1 MDIETCVTLSYL
13 FKTKKNIFFH
23 FSDPFLAIFST
34 LPSTQTIKVSGLIS
48 FSLSWPWQIG
58 QRTCISTLYLF
69 SKAFSR
75 GGGSAKKAI
84 HRFPDFIGLALINCF
99 TSCILDNYSTVLF
112 LLKNN

>member
-75 GGGSAKKAI
+75 GGGAPKRLYIDS
-84 HRFPDFIGLALINCF
+84 DSQTL
-99 TSCILDNYSTVLF
+99 
-112 LLKNN
+112 